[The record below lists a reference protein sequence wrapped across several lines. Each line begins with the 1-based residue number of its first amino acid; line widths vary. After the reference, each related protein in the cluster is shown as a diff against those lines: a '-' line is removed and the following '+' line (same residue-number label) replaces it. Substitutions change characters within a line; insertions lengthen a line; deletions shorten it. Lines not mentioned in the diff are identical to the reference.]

1 MRNIEMKFL
10 DEYKRVDNICADM
23 YSCKN
28 GISAYLAQMDDTPDE
43 DRLLVPSWDDDYKAL
58 RRLRWLRNYI
68 THEAKSSD
76 CDEADLNNIIS
87 FHERILRQEDS
98 LSLLYRELLRLD
110 RLPVYEEE
118 ETPEAETKD
127 ETEGDTE
134 GDAEKENV
142 NRIKRTALSF
152 WELISG
158 ATAFNLLPSMVFI
171 LIVLV
176 LLLLF
181 IK

>member
-1 MRNIEMKFL
+1 MRNIEMQFL

-68 THEAKSSD
+68 THEARASD

-87 FHERILRQEDS
+87 FHERILCQEDS
-98 LSLLYRELLRLD
+98 LSLLYRELLRLN
-110 RLPVYEEE
+110 RLPVYEDE
-118 ETPEAETKD
+118 ETPEAEAKE
-127 ETEGDTE
+127 ETEEDTE
-134 GDAEKENV
+134 KEKT
-142 NRIKRTALSF
+142 KRTAFSF

-158 ATAFNLLPSMVFI
+158 EMAFNLLPSMVFI

>member
-1 MRNIEMKFL
+1 MRNIEIKFL

-28 GISAYLAQMDDTPDE
+28 GISAYIAQMDDTPYE

-68 THEAKSSD
+68 THEAKASD
-76 CDEADLNNIIS
+76 CDEEDLNSLIS
-87 FHERILRQEDS
+87 FHERLLCQEDS
-98 LSLLYRELLRLD
+98 LSFLYRELQRLN
-110 RLPVYEEE
+110 RLPKYEDEEE
-118 ETPEAETKD
+118 EP
-127 ETEGDTE
+127 ETEIKEKTE
-134 GDAEKENV
+134 RETEQERV
-142 NRIKRTALSF
+142 KRTVSSF

-158 ATAFNLLPSMVFI
+158 ETAFNLLPSMVFI

-176 LLLLF
+176 IILLF